1 MEIISMPFLMQKKDS
16 HKLSFK
22 FVLKDIYYLDAIVSE
37 NI

>member
-16 HKLSFK
+16 LWLSFK